1 MKTRSKNHDVNSAC
15 KQSDVGVQTYT
26 TNDTKAG
33 EHKEHVDKLQ
43 TDLSIAVSRNQSLE
57 ALVNE
62 LNNACKDLSSRNRV
76 LGDKLDM
83 QGKDVTRLNN
93 KLRVHKK
100 KIETCKISQTNL
112 TEDIRVICAKCQESE
127 IQKTEL
133 SKELLT
139 MRWSSRGWRT
149 YTQPLRMRSRK
160 THAPWVVP
168 TLGLLTARKLVHRT
182 REKLR
187 RRAVRSTSARRARRS
202 SDGSATTRGPS

>member
-100 KIETCKISQTNL
+100 EIETCKISQTNL

-133 SKELLT
+133 SKELLAT
-139 MRWSSRGWRT
+139 KNVLEQKNIEICDAWKHYAELDKGLRQVMQQNAFLLASTNSE
-149 YTQPLRMRSRK
+149 LRMR
-160 THAPWVVP
+160 
-168 TLGLLTARKLVHRT
+168 
-182 REKLR
+182 E
-187 RRAVRSTSARRARRS
+187 
-202 SDGSATTRGPS
+202 